1 MSRRGWLLF
10 GAMGVIWGVP
20 YLMIKVAVGTLTPA
34 SVVFWR
40 TVLAALVLVPVA
52 AWRGQLVP
60 VLRRWLPL
68 LVYTV
73 AELALPWLLL
83 STAEQR
89 LSSSLTGL
97 LIAAVPLV
105 GALLGFLG
113 GGDRLGPRRL
123 VGLLIGLGGVAC
135 LVGLD
140 LGTRDVPALLEVCV
154 VTVGYAVGPYVLT
167 RYLSDVPALG
177 VVAASLGLTAIGYLP
192 VALAQLPRHV
202 PPARVVG
209 AVLVLA
215 VLCTTIAF
223 LLFFALIEE
232 AGPVRATVITYIN
245 PAVAVALG
253 VLLLH
258 EPFTAG
264 IGIGFALV
272 LAGSVLATRRSPA
285 RRGVSPGT
293 VAAPAPAAV
302 TEH

>member
-10 GAMGVIWGVP
+10 VAMGVIWGVP

-34 SVVFWR
+34 SLVFWR
-40 TVLAALVLVPVA
+40 TTIAALLLVPA
-52 AWRGQLVP
+52 AAGRGQLRA
-60 VLRRWLPL
+60 VLRHWRPL

-73 AELALPWLLL
+73 AELAVPWLLL
-83 STAEQR
+83 SAAEQR

-123 VGLLIGLGGVAC
+123 LGLLIGLAGVAF
-135 LVGLD
+135 LVGFD
-140 LGTRDVPALLEVCV
+140 LGGGDIPALLAIGV
-154 VTVGYAVGPYVLT
+154 VAIGYAVGPYVLS
-167 RYLSDVPALG
+167 RYLSDAPGLG
-177 VVAASLGLTAIGYLP
+177 VVAASLALTALGYLP
-192 VALAQLPRHV
+192 AGLLQLPRHL
-202 PPARVVG
+202 PPVRVAG

-215 VLCTTIAF
+215 VLCTAVAF
-223 LLFFALIEE
+223 LLFFALIDEV
-232 AGPVRATVITYIN
+232 GPVRATVITYVN

-253 VLLLH
+253 VLLLG

-264 IGIGFALV
+264 IGVGFALI

-285 RRGVSPGT
+285 RPAATAPAGERTPAT
-293 VAAPAPAAV
+293 VAEP
-302 TEH
+302 